1 MTDSLRRWAEDN
13 YLAIE
18 EKRDDELNIIAI
30 EGVGD
35 FLYLHPDDSG
45 KIIDERFSFAVTADE
60 FDALYDGAVKY
71 ILFEFGGKFYYSNI
85 KKDHLRLDK
94 TVVFRPEFRD
104 FKYLGTSTAEELVP
118 FVHLGVH
125 SEYEFLNGSSN
136 CEEWAAK
143 AKFNRMTALGIC
155 DRNTLAGTLAFQTAC
170 LDKGLKPII
179 GETVTVACN
188 YDPAAD
194 VQETFSLK
202 LYAMNTK
209 GWRNLLLVNKAI
221 NVDYQGFIPAEE
233 LYKLGRGLVCV
244 IPPDSE
250 LNYFKGDVERCKRL
264 LTAYHAAFDR
274 VYYQIDTVEYTSE
287 TLFRDHLE
295 SIDTY
300 VCRCRKIKLY
310 RQTPPLV
317 INDSYYLD
325 AEEAPLKSL
334 LNKVAGV
341 VNAESATQYFKN
353 SKETILAY
361 EEWMDVAAPLY
372 EKIIVG
378 MTNSSTLAESI
389 DFKIPTGIRHLPKYE
404 FVKTTAEDA
413 FFEKLEAGVQERLV
427 GKVDNL
433 DQYLAELEKECAII
447 VPNGLCD
454 YFMILWDIMNWCREQ
469 GIMTGSGRGSVC
481 GSLIAYCLYIT
492 DVDPL
497 KYNLMFERFLNSN
510 RVEPE
515 TIFTVELENGDKYK
529 IKKGEEIKTV
539 DGKFVKIESEA
550 DLVDLDV
557 DVTTLRL
564 S

>member
-1 MTDSLRRWAEDN
+1 
-13 YLAIE
+13 
-18 EKRDDELNIIAI
+18 
-30 EGVGD
+30 
-35 FLYLHPDDSG
+35 
-45 KIIDERFSFAVTADE
+45 
-60 FDALYDGAVKY
+60 
-71 ILFEFGGKFYYSNI
+71 
-85 KKDHLRLDK
+85 
-94 TVVFRPEFRD
+94 
-104 FKYLGTSTAEELVP
+104 
-118 FVHLGVH
+118 
-125 SEYEFLNGSSN
+125 
-136 CEEWAAK
+136 
-143 AKFNRMTALGIC
+143 MTALGIC

-170 LDKGLKPII
+170 LGKGLKPII

-202 LYAMNTK
+202 LYAMNTQ

-404 FVKTTAEDA
+404 FVKTTVEDA

-497 KYNLMFERFLNSN
+497 KYNLMFERFLNQS
-510 RVEPE
+510 RV
-515 TIFTVELENGDKYK
+515 TVPKYWDLEIEGY
-529 IKKGEEIKTV
+529 
-539 DGKFVKIESEA
+539 GKFRLPENVKIPLRNGKEIDIDC
-550 DLVDLDV
+550 DLSNIDLDI
-557 DVTTLRL
+557 DIDKLRTLCKV
-564 S
+564 